1 MSGYAERRECPHK
14 PIRTPRERQKNA
26 MRTTKKTENLR
37 HIVNG
42 FLIGIANIIPGMSG
56 GTLALVLGIYE
67 RLIAAL
73 RNIRLSTVKKVIRVF
88 TLKKAAFA
96 DALSALHRADVG
108 FLALLGV
115 GAVTAVL
122 LTSKLIVYLLNDY
135 HDATYGF
142 FSGLILTSIAIPA
155 RMLRGFGRK
164 ELLVLL
170 IAVALIIGISLG
182 TGGKTGSQPEKV
194 DIDNV
199 DVGLRKDTTSQRI
212 PSSNA
217 MRLTENPNA
226 LRLTKMFACGALAIS
241 AMILPGIS
249 GSFLMLAFGVYFPL
263 LTAING
269 VMGGVSAFL
278 STQQLPSSA
287 LWGDLLTLAVFA
299 LGCLF
304 GLVAFT
310 RLLNYLLERY
320 RNLTIAFLIG
330 LMVGSLYG
338 LWPFRD
344 FAMVDGERVDTAHIL
359 PQLDANLFITLALFL
374 GGCGVVRCFSHF
386 SVNRMRSHR

>member
-1 MSGYAERRECPHK
+1 MRLYP
-14 PIRTPRERQKNA
+14 NA
-26 MRTTKKTENLR
+26 MRLTKIIA
-37 HIVNG
+37 HG

-73 RNIRLSTVKKVIRVF
+73 RNIRLSTLKKVIRVF
-88 TLKKAAFA
+88 TLKKGAFA

-115 GAVTAVL
+115 GAVAAVL
-122 LTSKLIVYLLNDY
+122 LTSKLIVYLLNAH

-155 RMLRGFGRK
+155 RMLRRFGSK
-164 ELLVLL
+164 ELFVLL

-182 TGGKTGSQPEKV
+182 TGSQTGSQTEGMTEKV

-199 DVGLRKDTTSQRI
+199 DVGTPQRTVVQGPALRKTPREQQK
-212 PSSNA
+212 NA
-217 MRLTENPNA
+217 M
-226 LRLTKMFACGALAIS
+226 RLTKMFACGALAIS

-278 STQQLPSSA
+278 STAAAIPARGAHATQLPNSA
-287 LWGDLLTLAVFA
+287 LWGDFLTLAVFA

-359 PQLDANLFITLALFL
+359 PQLDANLFITLVLFL